1 MIADADFEQGM
12 KELEAL
18 LNREISATQNIRDE
32 AIQRDYEE
40 VIAGKISLTPEQ
52 LATFTPEDS
61 EKRLKKLDRLLY
73 FRIDQPCV
81 VGRGTNQLALD
92 VQNGL
97 IAKIGVS
104 SIGRV
109 VEVGRGLYQHM
120 QETVTTLREL
130 GFDVPEIRY
139 ARIRWEGNK
148 VSVNSDVEHGLYGEM
163 SRGGETRKLVRKRPY
178 NIPNV
183 TFTVDLREGGKYEVV
198 EFDREVATG
207 LPNGASLIEQFA
219 ESSDKLVKLY
229 DKYYHALLASVE
241 SGEKLA
247 SGPFL
252 HYSPHREGGEAE
264 DAVRKMFFLQVPTTD
279 GEEGKLVIGDI
290 DHVYLFK

>member
-1 MIADADFEQGM
+1 MISDVDFEQGM

-32 AIQRDYEE
+32 AIQKDYEE
-40 VIAGKISLTPEQ
+40 VLAGQISLTPEQ

-61 EKRLKKLDRLLY
+61 EKRLKELDRLLY
-73 FRIDQPCV
+73 FRIDQPSV
-81 VGRGTNQLALD
+81 IGRGTNQLALD

-130 GFDVPEIRY
+130 GFEVPEVRY
-139 ARIRWEGNK
+139 ARVRWEGNR
-148 VSVNSDVEHGLYGEM
+148 VSVNPDVEHGLYGEM
-163 SRGGETRKLVRKRPY
+163 SRGGETRKLVKRPY
-178 NIPNV
+178 NLPNV
-183 TFTVDLREGGKYEVV
+183 TFTVDLRENGRYDVV
-198 EFDREVATG
+198 EFDPKVATK
-207 LPNGASLIEQFA
+207 LPNSVSLVEQFA

-229 DKYYHALLASVE
+229 DGYYPALLASVE
-241 SGEKLA
+241 SGEQLA
-247 SGPFL
+247 PGPFL
-252 HYSPHREGGEAE
+252 HYSPHREGGEAK

-279 GEEGKLVIGDI
+279 GEKGKLVIGDI
-290 DHVYLFK
+290 DHVYVFK